1 MRLAVETAS
10 GLVRSQLRRLKSSSG
25 DSILNLLLVGL
36 NHRTAGLETRELA
49 SFDESGL
56 PEALRRL
63 AGRPGVEEVIIFS
76 TCNRVELLARVEK
89 KPEGLETLESF
100 LSETSSLTGE
110 HLSRKLYRYHD
121 DQAIRHV
128 FRVASSLDSMIL
140 GEPQILGQLKS
151 FYSIA
156 VEAGTTGTYLNGLL
170 QAAFHAAKRVRSETS
185 IGDYAVS
192 VSSAAVDLAR
202 KILGELRKAA
212 ILIVGAGKMGE
223 LAVRHLAGAGAK
235 LIRVANRS
243 PAAAHD
249 LAQKFRGEAVPF
261 DNLMKWISLSDVVL
275 TSTGSPEILIA
286 RPMAEEVMMQRKNEP
301 IVFIDISVPR
311 NVDPRVGTIDNVF
324 YYNVDD
330 LGAVVDANLQ
340 ERRKEAVLAEKI
352 VEQEVE
358 SFCARLRSLD
368 RSPVVAQLQR
378 RIEEICQAELER
390 YLKRS
395 GPRSE
400 KELQELE
407 WMVSRIAGKIAHP
420 LITQMKSLS
429 HDSLHDE
436 AYLDTIRRIFKLQK
450 NSET

>member
-1 MRLAVETAS
+1 M
-10 GLVRSQLRRLKSSSG
+10 
-25 DSILNLLLVGL
+25 NLLLVGL
-36 NHRTAGLETRELA
+36 NHRTAGVETRELA
-49 SFDESGL
+49 SFDTSGL
-56 PEALRRL
+56 PDALRRV
-63 AGRPGVEEVIIFS
+63 AGRPAVQEVIIFS
-76 TCNRVELLARVEK
+76 TCNRVELLARVEER
-89 KPEGLETLESF
+89 PQGLESLESF

-121 DQAIRHV
+121 DQVIRHV

-151 FYSIA
+151 FYSVAI
-156 VEAGTTGTYLNGLL
+156 EAGTIGTYLNGLL

-185 IGDYAVS
+185 IGDYSVS
-192 VSSAAVDLAR
+192 VSSAAVDLAH
-202 KILGELRKAA
+202 KIFGELSNAA

-243 PAAAHD
+243 PDTARA
-249 LAQKFRGEAVPF
+249 LAQQFNGEAVPF
-261 DNLMKWISLSDVVL
+261 EQLLRWVSLSDVVL
-275 TSTGSPEILIA
+275 TSTGAPEVLISQ
-286 RPMAEEVMMQRKNEP
+286 PMAAEVMAHRKNAP

-324 YYNVDD
+324 YYDVDD
-330 LGAVVDANLQ
+330 LGAVVDANLH
-340 ERRKEAVLAEKI
+340 ERRREAVLAEKI

-358 SFCARLRSLD
+358 SFCGRLRTLD

-395 GPRSE
+395 SPRTE
-400 KELQELE
+400 KERQELE

-420 LITQMKSLS
+420 LITQVKSAS
-429 HDSLHDE
+429 RDSLQEE
-436 AYLDTIRRIFKLQK
+436 AYLDTIKRIFKLQK

>member
-1 MRLAVETAS
+1 M
-10 GLVRSQLRRLKSSSG
+10 
-25 DSILNLLLVGL
+25 
-36 NHRTAGLETRELA
+36 ETRELA
-49 SFDESGL
+49 SFEASGL
-56 PEALRRL
+56 PDALRRL
-63 AGRPGVEEVIIFS
+63 AGRPAVQEVIIFS
-76 TCNRVELLARVEK
+76 TCNRVELLARVEQR
-89 KPEGLETLESF
+89 PEGLESLESF

-151 FYSIA
+151 FYGVA
-156 VEAGTTGTYLNGLL
+156 VEAGTIGTYLNGLL

-185 IGDYAVS
+185 IGDYSVS
-192 VSSAAVDLAR
+192 VSSAAVDLAH
-202 KILGELRKAA
+202 KIFGELDNAA

-235 LIRVANRS
+235 LIRVVNRS
-243 PAAAHD
+243 PEAARD
-249 LAQKFRGEAVPF
+249 LAQQFNGEAVPF
-261 DNLMKWISLSDVVL
+261 EQLLRWISLSDVVL
-275 TSTGSPEILIA
+275 TSTGSPEVLVS
-286 RPMAEEVMMQRKNEP
+286 PSMAAEIMAQRKNAP

-324 YYNVDD
+324 YYDVDD
-330 LGAVVDANLQ
+330 LGSVVDANLQ
-340 ERRKEAVLAEKI
+340 ERRREAVLAEKI

-395 GPRSE
+395 SPRTE
-400 KELQELE
+400 KERQELE

-420 LITQMKSLS
+420 LITQVKSGS
-429 HDSLHDE
+429 RDSLQEE
-436 AYLDTIRRIFKLQK
+436 AYLDTIKRIFKLQK

>member
-1 MRLAVETAS
+1 M
-10 GLVRSQLRRLKSSSG
+10 
-25 DSILNLLLVGL
+25 
-36 NHRTAGLETRELA
+36 ETRELA
-49 SFDESGL
+49 SFEASGV
-56 PEALRRL
+56 PDALRRL
-63 AGRPGVEEVIIFS
+63 AGRPAVQEVIIFS
-76 TCNRVELLARVEK
+76 TCNRVELLARVEQR
-89 KPEGLETLESF
+89 PEGLESLESF

-151 FYSIA
+151 FYSVAI
-156 VEAGTTGTYLNGLL
+156 EAGTIGTYLNGLL

-185 IGDYAVS
+185 IGDYSVS
-192 VSSAAVDLAR
+192 VSSAAVDLAH
-202 KILGELRKAA
+202 KIFGELSNAA

-235 LIRVANRS
+235 LIRVVNRS
-243 PAAAHD
+243 SEAARD
-249 LAQKFRGEAVPF
+249 LAQQFNGEAVPF
-261 DNLMKWISLSDVVL
+261 EHLLRWISLSDVVL
-275 TSTGSPEILIA
+275 TSTGSPEVLISP
-286 RPMAEEVMMQRKNEP
+286 PMAAEIMAQRKNAP

-324 YYNVDD
+324 YYDVDD
-330 LGAVVDANLQ
+330 LGSVVDANLQ
-340 ERRKEAVLAEKI
+340 ERRREAVLAEKI

-395 GPRSE
+395 SPRTE
-400 KELQELE
+400 KERQELE

-420 LITQMKSLS
+420 LITQVKSGS
-429 HDSLHDE
+429 RDSLQEE
-436 AYLDTIRRIFKLQK
+436 AYLDTIKRVFKLQK

>member
-1 MRLAVETAS
+1 M
-10 GLVRSQLRRLKSSSG
+10 
-25 DSILNLLLVGL
+25 
-36 NHRTAGLETRELA
+36 ETRELA
-49 SFDESGL
+49 SFEASGL
-56 PEALRRL
+56 PDALRRL
-63 AGRPGVEEVIIFS
+63 AGRPAVQEVIIFS
-76 TCNRVELLARVEK
+76 TCNRVELLARVEQR
-89 KPEGLETLESF
+89 PEGLESLESF

-151 FYSIA
+151 FYSVA
-156 VEAGTTGTYLNGLL
+156 VEAGTIGTYLNGLL

-185 IGDYAVS
+185 IGDYSVS
-192 VSSAAVDLAR
+192 VSSAAVDLAH
-202 KILGELRKAA
+202 KIFGELSNAA

-235 LIRVANRS
+235 LIRVVNRS
-243 PAAAHD
+243 LEAARD
-249 LAQKFRGEAVPF
+249 LAQQFNGEAVPF
-261 DNLMKWISLSDVVL
+261 EHLLRWISLSDVVL
-275 TSTGSPEILIA
+275 TSTGSPEVLISP
-286 RPMAEEVMMQRKNEP
+286 PMAAEIMAQRKNAP

-324 YYNVDD
+324 YYDVDD
-330 LGAVVDANLQ
+330 LGSVVDANLQ
-340 ERRKEAVLAEKI
+340 ERRREAVLAEKI

-395 GPRSE
+395 SPRTE
-400 KELQELE
+400 KERQELE

-420 LITQMKSLS
+420 LITQVKSGS
-429 HDSLHDE
+429 RDSLQEE
-436 AYLDTIRRIFKLQK
+436 AYLDTIKRVFKLQK